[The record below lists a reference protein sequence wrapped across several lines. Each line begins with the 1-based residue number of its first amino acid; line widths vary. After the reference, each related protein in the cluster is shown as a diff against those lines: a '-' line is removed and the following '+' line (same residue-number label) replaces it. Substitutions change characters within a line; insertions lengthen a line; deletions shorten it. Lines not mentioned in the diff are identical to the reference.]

1 MAELARSGNAF
12 VTAEKNG
19 WSIGNK
25 LITLDFAS
33 NEVGGLSLVRIGD
46 WLGVAG
52 APVWK
57 LTWNGGEVI
66 PVGPVTGTAT
76 NNADSVTLS
85 LSARMERKLDVTL
98 HIQCWSNLPIVE
110 QWLEIQA
117 LESGMLC
124 DVFPG
129 WIAVESP
136 QPLTM
141 HTISGVQRQGGWS
154 PDPGEFRSFRREER
168 QLDGAVTL
176 LSDER
181 STWSEMPWVAVSD
194 GQGNGLFAGLRYSAQ
209 WRTDASGDRAAGM
222 SSFGV
227 RPDYLDVALKA
238 GDRWM
243 SPRAF
248 TGVFEGDLDAAGRVM
263 HDYQREILSPKLP
276 PDFPWVQ
283 YNTWFSYL
291 TAYTADSLRHEVDI
305 AAELGMDIFYV
316 DAGWWVGN
324 IINDW
329 HFSSGLGN
337 WRENRDKF
345 PEGIRAFA
353 DYVRGKGLRFGI
365 WVEPERVDLRTTT
378 TGTWNEEWL
387 IRQQGNYS
395 GPDWPQ
401 DTETAWL
408 CFGHPDVQAWAIDWI
423 SNLIEELN
431 VAWLKWDSNWWDVCT
446 ATEHGHGPGDG
457 EMAQVAGVHRV
468 MDVLRDRFPDLIIE
482 NCAGGGTRMDFEMAA
497 HSHVTWVSDASEPAA
512 RVRFQGEG
520 ASYLFVP
527 ATLNAWVTESTR
539 ENLNGRDLPESALK
553 AIVRSRMLGAL
564 GFSCRMV
571 EWGEPT
577 KEVVRDCIAEYKSFR
592 HLLRDGYTG
601 HLLPQQVLDSPRFP
615 SPFTWGATLFY
626 AKDRSEAVALAF
638 RNRSPEPTQ
647 HLKVTQLDPKGTYRI
662 SGDGVEPAELTG
674 VELGLGGITV
684 TSPVLGSALVR
695 FERVE

>member
-1 MAELARSGNAF
+1 MGAA
-12 VTAEKNG
+12 
-19 WSIGNK
+19 
-25 LITLDFAS
+25 D
-33 NEVGGLSLVRIGD
+33 
-46 WLGVAG
+46 

-57 LTWNGGEVI
+57 LVWNGREAV
-66 PVGPVTGTAT
+66 PVGPITSAAT
-76 NNADSVTLS
+76 SSADFVTLS
-85 LSARMERKLDVTL
+85 LSSRIEGKLEATL
-98 HIQCWSNLPIVE
+98 RIQCWNDLPVVE
-110 QWLEIQA
+110 QWLEIHA
-117 LESGMLC
+117 LESGLLR
-124 DVFPG
+124 DVFPS
-129 WIAVESP
+129 WIVVESP
-136 QPLTM
+136 RPLTM
-141 HTISGVQRQGGWS
+141 HTISGVQKQGGWA

-168 QLDGAVTL
+168 LLDGAITL

-181 STWSEMPWVAVSD
+181 STWSEMPWAAVSNNI
-194 GQGNGLFAGLRYSAQ
+194 GAGLLTGLRYSAQ
-209 WRTDASGDRAAGM
+209 WRTEAIGDRSAGL
-222 SSFGV
+222 SAFGV
-227 RPDYLDVALKA
+227 RPDHLDVALKA
-238 GDRWM
+238 GERWT
-243 SPRAF
+243 SPRSF
-248 TGVFEGDLDAAGRVM
+248 VGLFDDDLDNAGRLM

-276 PDFPWVQ
+276 ADFPWVQ

-291 TAYTADSLRHEVDI
+291 TEYTADTLKREVDI
-305 AAELGMDIFYV
+305 AAELGMDLFYV

-378 TGTWNEEWL
+378 TGTWKEEWL
-387 IRQQGNYS
+387 IRQKGNYS

-408 CFGHPDVQAWAIDWI
+408 CFGRPEVQAWAIEWI
-423 SNLIEELN
+423 SKLVEDLD

-446 ATEHGHGPGDG
+446 STEHGHGPGDG

-468 MDVLRDRFPDLIIE
+468 MDVLRERFPDLIIE

-520 ASYLFVP
+520 SSYLFVP
-527 ATLNAWVTESTR
+527 ATLNAWVTESKR
-539 ENLNGRDLPESALK
+539 ENLNGRDLPESALR

-577 KEVVRDCIAEYKSFR
+577 KAIVRDSIAEYKSFR

-601 HLLPQQVLDSPRFP
+601 HLLPQQVLDSPKFP
-615 SPFTWGATLFY
+615 SPFAWGATLFY
-626 AKDRSEAVALAF
+626 AKDRSEGVALAF
-638 RNRSPEPTQ
+638 RNRSPEPVQ
-647 HLKVTQLDPKGTYRI
+647 HLTISQLDWSTTYRV
-662 SGDGVEPAELTG
+662 SGDGVDTAQLTG
-674 VELGLGGITV
+674 RELAEGGISV
-684 TSPVLGSALVR
+684 TTPVLGSALVR
-695 FERVE
+695 FERVG